1 MKNTLYKFCFIAIAI
16 LVIGFIFYK
25 TYSEVEIAIVY
36 YDNTSII
43 VSGTDC
49 FTHSDIFNNTYDG
62 KPYLTVSRPIF
73 NSWSDYFNVVCVM
86 LSISIFIVIY
96 GFLFTKRHE

>member
-16 LVIGFIFYK
+16 LVVGFMYYK
-25 TYSEVEIAIVY
+25 TFSEVEIAIVF

-49 FTHSDIFNNTYDG
+49 FTHSNIFNNTYDG
-62 KPYLTVSRPIF
+62 KPYLTVSKPIF

-86 LSISIFIVIY
+86 LSISLFIVIY
-96 GFLFTKRHE
+96 GFLFKRHE